1 MLPHMLAGL
10 GQVPQIHYLPP
21 VAAQAHTWVKPQLP
35 AVVLQV
41 PPVAALTTGTFT
53 ALSNPAGTVW
63 YWWLDVAE
71 ADRMTMAHIHQASL
85 AGNTYLQHLQFHKHG
100 LLAHRQFNSLVTNP
114 S

>member
-1 MLPHMLAGL
+1 MHAGL
-10 GQVPQIHYLPP
+10 GKVPQIYYRPCEHQHKGTVSTAMIP
-21 VAAQAHTWVKPQLP
+21 
-35 AVVLQV
+35 QV